1 MRLLLILFTFS
12 FSLFALSDNYKVVL
26 ERFNSKRDARQ
37 AYETYQNNPTSAVSQ
52 YAHTKEF
59 IIQYRKSGDGYIIAA
74 EPFNKREDA
83 ELFLQTVH
91 KNHPKATVSRGV
103 ADDYLFLLAQHNKEL
118 TQQPTKVQPS
128 NKNHPAALTIA
139 STLTPEKIPA
149 VSHGHSTT
157 IPLSIWIL
165 LGSIVSLGAGWI
177 GWREKTFRHLQSEY
191 TQLREKKE
199 ALQQSIQ
206 AKNDF
211 IAMMSHEVRAPI
223 NAITGISHLVLES
236 RLTVT
241 QRTQITKLK
250 DSAHVLLSLIND
262 ILDHSKIEAGKVS
275 IEQIPFDLNTLLD
288 DISNIVAH
296 KAQEK
301 GIEVIF
307 DIDQSVPHKLIGDP
321 LRLLQVLVNLLNN
334 AVKFTEQGSVILRAR
349 GQQISRVNLKINFE
363 VIDTGIGIDEHEV
376 KNLFTPYTQAD
387 DTISRKYG
395 GSGLGLS
402 ICKNLVSLM
411 GGSIYVHSILGKG
424 STFSF
429 DIKLHSDFEYEKRRY
444 RLPSTDLMNKNA
456 LIVDPNP
463 DNISVLQR
471 GLEYYHYEVKTLP
484 DASELLASMKYYSI
498 DILFLDSKITLNP
511 VIKKELQE
519 QIKND
524 TLKLVWIGED
534 TKKQREFVLQKP
546 YNQQALFKIILSV
559 YGYATNEEKHLDNT
573 KKLKEGLKRF
583 AGRSLLLAEDNEINR
598 SIISGLLSGTS
609 INIITA
615 KTGKE
620 AVEIVEMNPDIC
632 VILMDIQMPIM
643 DGYEAA
649 QIIRKEPEKDFIPII
664 AITGNTLEGEIEKIS
679 QAGMNGHIAKPIDVN
694 VFYTTLYHAF
704 EKSRNQ
710 IKKPITPFASPKETL
725 DTITV

>member
-1 MRLLLILFTFS
+1 MRILLILFTLS
-12 FSLFALSDNYKVVL
+12 LSLFALSNNYKVVL
-26 ERFNSKRDARQ
+26 ERFDSKRDARA
-37 AYETYQNNPTSAVSQ
+37 AYESYQNNPHSIISQ
-52 YAHTKEF
+52 YATTKEF
-59 IIQYRKSGDGYIIAA
+59 LIHYRKSGDGYIIAA
-74 EPFNKREDA
+74 EPFKSSQEA
-83 ELFLQTVH
+83 EVFLQNVRT
-91 KNHPKATVSRGV
+91 NHPQAAVSRGV
-103 ADDYLFLLAQHNKEL
+103 ADDYLYLLALHKKNIDEQITKHQ
-118 TQQPTKVQPS
+118 TAPTL
-128 NKNHPAALTIA
+128 NIA
-139 STLTPEKIPA
+139 STLTPEPQPSSNDTSSEKPWKLWA
-149 VSHGHSTT
+149 
-157 IPLSIWIL
+157 L
-165 LGSIVSLGAGWI
+165 LGIVVLGSGLWI
-177 GWREKTFRHLQSEY
+177 IWREKKFY
-191 TQLREKKE
+191 TIVHAYDKLKNDKE
-199 ALQQSIQ
+199 NLQQAMQ

-250 DSAHVLLSLIND
+250 DSAHVLLNLIND

-275 IEQIPFDLNTLLD
+275 IEQIPFDLNALLD
-288 DISNIVAH
+288 DISNIITH

-301 GIEVIF
+301 GLELIF

-349 GQQISRVNLKINFE
+349 GQQISRVNLKIHFDI
-363 VIDTGIGIDEHEV
+363 IDTGIGIDEHEL
-376 KNLFTPYTQAD
+376 KNLFNPYTQAD
-387 DTISRKYG
+387 ETISRKYG

-411 GGSIYVHSILGKG
+411 GGSIYVHSTFGTG

-444 RLPSTDLMNKNA
+444 RLPSTELMNKNA

-463 DNISVLQR
+463 DSASVLQR
-471 GLEYYHYEVKTLP
+471 GLEYFQYEVKTLS
-484 DASELLASMKYYSI
+484 DASELMAAMEYYSVE
-498 DILFLDSKITLNP
+498 ILFLDSKVTLNP
-511 VIKKELQE
+511 VIKKEIQSR
-519 QIKND
+519 IKD
-524 TLKLVWIGED
+524 ETLKLVWIGED
-534 TKKQREFVLQKP
+534 SKKQREFVLIKP
-546 YNQQALFKIILSV
+546 YNQMAIYKIILSV
-559 YGYATNEEKHLDNT
+559 FGYATNDEKQLDNT

-583 AGRSLLLAEDNEINR
+583 AGRTLLLAEDNEINR

-609 INIITA
+609 IEIITA

-620 AVEIVEMNPDIC
+620 AVEIVEMNPNVC

-649 QIIRKEPEKDFIPII
+649 QIIRKEPEKDLIPII
-664 AITGNTLEGEIEKIS
+664 AITGNTLESDIEKIS

-694 VFYTTLYHAF
+694 TFYTTLYHAF

-710 IKKPITPFASPKETL
+710 NKIPMMSFPSPNETF
-725 DTITV
+725 DTIAV